1 MRACCDQPLLASFHL
16 WASNFPRKAH
26 SETRVVCR
34 NGVLTI
40 QIHRHLS
47 HITIPGLCVLMCAT
61 LDARSSLQ
69 RYLCQPKRRQWFHL
83 VRSIWLPTDSTLQLT
98 SVISGVVPSAFA
110 LASYDAGRV
119 SCAAGAAL
127 LGPWLV
133 NMVLL
138 YGIRSLEEEWVD
150 MSNDVRAE
158 RANGLLWLHGLPATG
173 VCVATLF
180 CLALARSSGM
190 SVI

>member
-1 MRACCDQPLLASFHL
+1 MTRAFRAVTRGGFNTSQPRPL
-16 WASNFPRKAH
+16 
-26 SETRVVCR
+26 R
-34 NGVLTI
+34 NLVQCT
-40 QIHRHLS
+40 S
-47 HITIPGLCVLMCAT
+47 AMK
-61 LDARSSLQ
+61 SSLQ
-69 RYLCQPKRRQWFHL
+69 MYELCQPKRSRPCFHM

-98 SVISGVVPSAFA
+98 SVISGIVTSAFA
-110 LASYDAGRV
+110 WASYDAGRV
-119 SCAAGAAL
+119 SCATGAAL

-133 NMVLL
+133 NIVLL

-150 MSNDVRAE
+150 MSDDVRAE

>member
-1 MRACCDQPLLASFHL
+1 
-16 WASNFPRKAH
+16 
-26 SETRVVCR
+26 
-34 NGVLTI
+34 
-40 QIHRHLS
+40 
-47 HITIPGLCVLMCAT
+47 MCT
-61 LDARSSLQ
+61 TLVDDLLDARSSLQ
-69 RYLCQPKRRQWFHL
+69 RYSCQPKRRHWFHL

-98 SVISGVVPSAFA
+98 SVISGIVPSAFA
-110 LASYDAGRV
+110 LAAYDAGRV

-133 NMVLL
+133 NIVLL

-150 MSNDVRAE
+150 MSIDVRAE
-158 RANGLLWLHGLPATG
+158 RANGLLWLLGLPATG

-190 SVI
+190 SVIE